1 MTEESNC
8 DALARQV
15 GILENRL
22 REQEALWEKDR
33 IAAGYHRRF
42 LQFIPYPVL
51 IRDEKGL
58 ITYLNP
64 AFTQT
69 FGWTLE
75 ELKGTRGKEYIP
87 IHLQSQL
94 DRQIKSLPRGKNVLK
109 ITTKRLTKTGQVLDV
124 VVRIGIDRDED
135 FKPSRMIMVFRDVT
149 MEKRIDRNQSAINRI
164 SQALP
169 QYPRLPRLLEYI
181 STEIKELLGTQG
193 ANVMLLDEDEKEFY
207 VLSMAH
213 DDPTTRERIKKI
225 RFQVD
230 ELLSG
235 QVVKTGKPII
245 MTSLPEDQQ
254 LHKNRDEK
262 IGYQVKNVM
271 VVPLNTNTRIIGVIS
286 VDNKKEGIFDQT
298 DLKILSTI
306 AATVAL
312 SIENARV
319 SEELERAY
327 EELKSLNA
335 AKDKMISHLSHELRT
350 PLAVLLS
357 SIKVL
362 SRKLTA
368 LPEETWS
375 PTMDRMQRNLKRL
388 IGIENEVY
396 DIVEKKQFLHPPVF
410 SLIFDECKDTL
421 EALIAEETGKTGVVK
436 KVRDKLEEI
445 YATPDHKEQNIDLDR
460 FVAGRVE
467 ALRPLF
473 RHRDVDLTT
482 RLSPVPL
489 IRIPVDP
496 LQKVVDGLIRNAV
509 ENTPDGR
516 AVHVRVHEKGSKV
529 ELVVEDQGTGLTE
542 DAQKRI
548 FEGFFTTQETL
559 QYSSKHP
566 FDFNAGGK
574 GADLLR
580 MKIFSE
586 RFNFKISMTSRRCS
600 RLPDAADVCPGS
612 KQACDQ
618 DAGPPCNGATSVSV
632 LFLPLQNENTGTTAT
647 QPARAVL

>member
-1 MTEESNC
+1 MSDTSHCEKLTRQIRALEER
-8 DALARQV
+8 LA
-15 GILENRL
+15 
-22 REQEALWEKDR
+22 EQEALWEKDR

-42 LQFIPYPVL
+42 MQFIPYPVL
-51 IRDEKGL
+51 ARDEKGL

-94 DRQIKSLPRGKNVLK
+94 DRQIKSLPRNQNVLK
-109 ITTKRLTKTGQVLDV
+109 LTTKRLTKTGQVLDV
-124 VVRIGIDRDED
+124 VVRVGIDRDED
-135 FKPSRMIMVFRDVT
+135 FKPSRIIMVFRDVT

-169 QYPRLPRLLEYI
+169 QYPRLPQLLEYI
-181 STEIKELLGTQG
+181 SKEIKELLGTQG
-193 ANVMLLDEDEKEFY
+193 ANVMLLDKDEKEFY
-207 VLSMAH
+207 VLSIVH
-213 DDPTTRERIKKI
+213 DDLTTQERVKKI

-235 QVVKTGKPII
+235 QVVKTGKPLI
-245 MTSLPEDQQ
+245 MTSLPEDQK
-254 LHKNRDEK
+254 LNRDRDEK
-262 IGYQVKNVM
+262 IGYQVKNVL
-271 VVPLNTNTRIIGVIS
+271 VVPLQTNTRIIGVVS
-286 VDNKKEGIFDQT
+286 ADNKKEGVFDQT

-319 SEELERAY
+319 SEELEKAN

-357 SIKVL
+357 SIRVL
-362 SRKLTA
+362 SRKLPD
-368 LPEETWS
+368 LPEDTWR
-375 PTMDRMQRNLKRL
+375 PTLDRMQRNLKRL

-396 DIVEKKQFLHPPVF
+396 DIVEKKQFHHQPVF
-410 SLIFDECKDTL
+410 SLIFDECKDTI
-421 EALIAEETGKTGVVK
+421 EALIAEETGESGVVQKIGK
-436 KVRDKLEEI
+436 KLDEI
-445 YATPDHKEQNIDLDR
+445 YSTPDHEEQQVLLDR
-460 FVAGRVE
+460 FAAERVKV
-467 ALRPLF
+467 LRPLF
-473 RHRDVDLTT
+473 SHRDVDLST
-482 RLSPVPL
+482 RLSPVPS
-489 IRIPVDP
+489 IRIPLDP
-496 LQKVVDGLIRNAV
+496 LRKVVDGLIRNAV
-509 ENTPDGR
+509 ENTPDGGV
-516 AVHVRVHEKGSKV
+516 VHVLVHEKGSKV
-529 ELVVEDQGTGLTE
+529 ELVVQDQGTGLTQE
-542 DAQKRI
+542 VQKRI

-559 QYSSKHP
+559 DYSSKQP

-586 RFNFKISMTSRRCS
+586 RFHFNISMTSKRCS
-600 RLPDAADVCPGS
+600 RLPEASDSCPGNRDL
-612 KQACDQ
+612 CTRHP
-618 DAGPPCNGATSVSV
+618 GPPCDGGTRVSV
-632 LFLPLQNENTGTTAT
+632 LFTV
-647 QPARAVL
+647 PAD

>member
-1 MTEESNC
+1 MTEKSNC
-8 DALARQV
+8 NALAQQV
-15 GILENRL
+15 EILENRL
-22 REQEALWEKDR
+22 KEQEALWEKDR

-87 IHLQSQL
+87 VHLQSQL
-94 DRQIKSLPRGKNVLK
+94 DRQIKTLPRGKNVLK
-109 ITTKRLTKTGQVLDV
+109 LTTKRLTKTGQVLDV
-124 VVRIGIDRDED
+124 VVRVGIDRDED
-135 FKPSRMIMVFRDVT
+135 FKPSRMILVFRDVT

-169 QYPRLPRLLEYI
+169 QYPRLPGLLEYI
-181 STEIKELLGTQG
+181 SKEIKDLLGTQG
-193 ANVMLLDEDEKEFY
+193 ANVMLLDENEKEFY

-213 DDPTTRERIKKI
+213 DDPTTRERVKKI

-245 MTSLPEDQQ
+245 MTSLPEDQKM
-254 LHKNRDEK
+254 HKERDQK
-262 IGYQVKNVM
+262 IGYRIRNVM

-286 VDNKKEGIFDQT
+286 ADNKKEGVFDQT

-306 AATVAL
+306 SATVAL

-319 SEELERAY
+319 SEELEKAN

-362 SRKLTA
+362 SRKLTD
-368 LPEETWS
+368 LPSETWS

-396 DIVEKKQFLHPPVF
+396 DIVEKKQFRHKPVF
-410 SLIFDECKDTL
+410 SLIFDECKDTI
-421 EALIAEETGKTGVVK
+421 EALIAEETGESGVVQ
-436 KVRDKLEEI
+436 KVRARLEEI
-445 YATPDHKEQNIDLDR
+445 YATPDHKDQKIDLDR
-460 FVAGRVE
+460 FVAGRVK
-467 ALRPLF
+467 ALRPQF
-473 RHRDVDLTT
+473 RHRSVDLST
-482 RLSPVPL
+482 RLSPVPP
-489 IRIPVDP
+489 IRIPLDP

-516 AVHVRVHEKGSKV
+516 AIHVLVHEKGSKV
-529 ELVVEDQGTGLTE
+529 ELVVQDQGTGLTE

-559 QYSSKHP
+559 HYSSKHP

-612 KQACDQ
+612 EQACNQ
-618 DAGPPCNGATSVSV
+618 RPGPPCDGTTRVSV
-632 LFLPLQNENTGTTAT
+632 LFSP
-647 QPARAVL
+647 